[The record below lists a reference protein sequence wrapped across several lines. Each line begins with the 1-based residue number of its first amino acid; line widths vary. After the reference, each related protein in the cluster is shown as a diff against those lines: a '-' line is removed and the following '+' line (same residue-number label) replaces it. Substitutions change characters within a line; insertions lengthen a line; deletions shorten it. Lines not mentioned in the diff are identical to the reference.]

1 MVEKHLLLVLSF
13 VSVLFISGCADVK
26 TVNPIRKNIIA
37 SVYASGE
44 IVAENEHWI
53 SAAKAGVL
61 LKKYVKEGD
70 TVSSGQILYVIGDEA
85 RQAKIDAAL
94 ASYKLSS
101 VNLSDSSPV
110 LADIKLAAV
119 KANTKVVNDS
129 ANYWRWKNLW
139 DQGVGTR
146 NNLDNAQT
154 QYKISIHEKEIAET
168 RYLTALGELIV
179 AKKVAE
185 SNLANARRDF
195 ADSYILSDQLG
206 VVYETLKDEGEM
218 VSINERLLLVGN
230 CDGRTVKLYV
240 DQQDITRIKPGQKV
254 LLQTD
259 ATGDKIFE
267 ASVTLIYPSMN
278 KNDQTFCIEA
288 KFNQH
293 PPYSFVHSPVE
304 ANIIVEEK
312 QDALVL
318 PKEVFAEK
326 DSIWIKEKSSERKI
340 PVRTGITSF
349 EYIEVV
355 SGVDENTAVLVDWYK
370 LK

>member
-1 MVEKHLLLVLSF
+1 MIDNRFLSILTLLPALL
-13 VSVLFISGCADVK
+13 IYGCADVK

-44 IVAENEHWI
+44 IVAENEHWL

-70 TVSSGQILYVIGDEA
+70 TVTSGQLLYVIGDEA

-94 ASYKLSS
+94 ANYKLSS
-101 VNLSDSSPV
+101 INLSDSSPV
-110 LADIKLAAV
+110 LADIRLAAMTA
-119 KANTKVVNDS
+119 KTKVVNDS

-139 DQGVGTR
+139 DRGIGTR
-146 NNLDNAQT
+146 NNLDNAHT
-154 QYKISIHEKEIAET
+154 QYKVSLNEKKIADQ
-168 RYLTALGELIV
+168 RYLSALGELNV
-179 AKKVAE
+179 TKKIAE
-185 SNLANARRDF
+185 SQLADARRDF
-195 ADSYILSDQLG
+195 ADSYILSDQSG
-206 VVYETLKDEGEM
+206 VIYETLKDEGEM
-218 VSINERLLLVGN
+218 VSINEKLLLLGN
-230 CDGRTVKLYV
+230 CNGRTINLYV

-259 ATGDKIFE
+259 ATGSKVFE
-267 ASVTLIYPSMN
+267 ATVTFIYPSMN

-288 KFNQH
+288 KFNQP

-312 QDALVL
+312 QDVLVL

-326 DSIWIKEKSSERKI
+326 DSVWIKDKKSEKKI
-340 PVRTGITSF
+340 PVKTGIASF
-349 EYIEVV
+349 DYIEVV